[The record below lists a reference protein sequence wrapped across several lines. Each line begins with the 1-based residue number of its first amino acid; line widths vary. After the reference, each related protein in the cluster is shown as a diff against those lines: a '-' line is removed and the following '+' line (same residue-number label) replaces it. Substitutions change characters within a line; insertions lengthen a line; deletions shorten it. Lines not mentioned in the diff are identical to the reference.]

1 MPDTGDEG
9 FLARWSRLK
18 RGEPTGAPKTPE
30 RADAPAVPASP
41 SGTEPPATIA
51 ATDEP
56 TIKPEELPN
65 IDELTAQSDFK
76 AFLQKGVPEELR
88 RLALRKLWT
97 ADPAIRDFIEVAENQ
112 YDFNAGHVPGFGALA
127 PDVDIGKLLAQATGA
142 TPAPAP
148 PETGDT
154 PRQDVADADASSQ
167 PPVGDATADR
177 SAPPPPRDDFV
188 TDDAQKVAELPGEQA
203 AERPSRRRHGGA
215 LPG

>member
-18 RGEPTGAPKTPE
+18 RGEPAVQKAPD
-30 RADAPAVPASP
+30 RVDAPAPATP
-41 SGTEPPATIA
+41 SGTEPPAAVA
-51 ATDEP
+51 AADEP
-56 TIKPEELPN
+56 TIKPEDLPN
-65 IDELTAQSDFK
+65 IDELTAESDFK

-148 PETGDT
+148 AEPGEQA
-154 PRQDVADADASSQ
+154 RQDAAVADASSQ
-167 PPVGDATADR
+167 PPMGDATADR
-177 SAPPPPRDDFV
+177 TAPPPPHDDFV
-188 TDDAQKVAELPGEQA
+188 TDGAQKVAELPVEQA
-203 AERPSRRRHGGA
+203 PERPSRRRHGGA